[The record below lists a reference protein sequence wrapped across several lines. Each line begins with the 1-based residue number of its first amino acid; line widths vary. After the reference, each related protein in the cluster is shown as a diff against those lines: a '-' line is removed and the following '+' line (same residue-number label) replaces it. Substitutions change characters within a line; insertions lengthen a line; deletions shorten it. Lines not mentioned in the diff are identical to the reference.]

1 MMIKKAIE
9 TGAVAGPYS
18 PAIITDGL
26 IFVSGQIPVNAAD
39 GGALPEGIEAQAR
52 QSLENLKAVL
62 EEGGA
67 DLSDVVKTTIFL
79 TDMNDFDT
87 VNRVYSEYFEHP
99 YPAPARS
106 CVAVAALPKGALV
119 EIEAV
124 AVTTEYGSIF

>member
-9 TGAVAGPYS
+9 TGAVAGPYT
-18 PAIITDGL
+18 PAIRTNDL
-26 IFVSGQIPVNAAD
+26 IFVSGQIPINPAA
-39 GGALPEGIEAQAR
+39 GGAIPEGIEAQVR

-62 EEGGA
+62 MEGGA

-79 TDMNDFDT
+79 VDMNDFDT
-87 VNRVYSEYFEHP
+87 VNRVYSEYFERP

-124 AVTTEYGSIF
+124 ATTIEYGSIF